1 MIPRIT
7 MSGMPAALAGML
19 RPKVERLGYLGEFFQ
34 CAANQPD
41 ALRSFMQFTDDLK
54 AALPDNLTELVAL
67 TVSAYMSNTYER
79 HQHERLCLKL
89 GFSKDW
95 IHQVLSLSAEPG
107 GALKAE
113 ELLVHQLVLKVLET
127 NGQGAGREIEAVVEA
142 VGPKQAIAVL
152 LLIGRYMTHAVL
164 VNTLSLAPPVSSPLE
179 LE

>member
-1 MIPRIT
+1 MDGLP
-7 MSGMPAALAGML
+7 PPLAGML

-41 ALRSFMQFTDDLK
+41 ALMSFMQFTDDLK

-89 GFSKDW
+89 GFNKDW
-95 IHQVLSLSAEPG
+95 IHQALSLSAEPNV
-107 GALKAE
+107 ALKADE
-113 ELLVHQLVLKVLET
+113 RLVHQLVLAVLET
-127 NGQGAGREIEAVVEA
+127 NGQGAGRELETMVEA
-142 VGPKQAIAVL
+142 IGPKQAVAVL

-164 VNTLSLAPPVSSPLE
+164 VNTLRLAPPVPSPLE
-179 LE
+179 P